1 MKSHYNGISFEEP
14 ENLKVYLH
22 LFVLLYAD
30 DTIIVA
36 ESASELQKALDGL
49 GEYCKKWG
57 LEINENKSKVV
68 VFSRGKIR
76 KKPSLTLGE
85 THLEVQD
92 SYIYLGIK
100 LNYNGS
106 FSNAITKQIQQAKRA
121 MYSLLA
127 KTRKLHLPIDI
138 TCHLFNTCITPIL
151 LYGCEVW
158 GYNDL
163 KKVEAVQLMF
173 SKQILRLNNST
184 ASCIVLGELGLAK
197 LETIVHQ
204 RMLNYWARLQAG
216 KQSKLSKLA
225 YDLLLAHHTANH
237 FKSKWVGKIEHL
249 LNNLGMSN
257 IWLSGRAL
265 DPDSFSGM
273 IQRRLTDIHW
283 QNWHSE
289 VDASGHCVNYRIF
302 KESPTAEAYLTKVP
316 RRKAISLCRFR
327 AGNSKIPA
335 VTGRYT
341 GTDRNERLCHLC
353 QMREVGDEYHY
364 ILSCP
369 FFTDARAKLIKKYYW
384 TSPNTL
390 KLTHLF
396 TSPKVNE
403 LSNLARFI
411 DIVNEAL

>member
-1 MKSHYNGISFEEP
+1 
-14 ENLKVYLH
+14 
-22 LFVLLYAD
+22 
-30 DTIIVA
+30 
-36 ESASELQKALDGL
+36 
-49 GEYCKKWG
+49 
-57 LEINENKSKVV
+57 
-68 VFSRGKIR
+68 
-76 KKPSLTLGE
+76 
-85 THLEVQD
+85 
-92 SYIYLGIK
+92 
-100 LNYNGS
+100 
-106 FSNAITKQIQQAKRA
+106 
-121 MYSLLA
+121 
-127 KTRKLHLPIDI
+127 
-138 TCHLFNTCITPIL
+138 
-151 LYGCEVW
+151 
-158 GYNDL
+158 
-163 KKVEAVQLMF
+163 
-173 SKQILRLNNST
+173 
-184 ASCIVLGELGLAK
+184 
-197 LETIVHQ
+197 
-204 RMLNYWARLQAG
+204 MLNYWARLQAG
-216 KQSKLSKLA
+216 KQYKLSKLA

-289 VDASGHCVNYRIF
+289 VESSGHCVNYRIF